1 MKSIS
6 LILVLFWLLG
16 SIAQAQ
22 LQNNYF
28 QYEENRLRDISLKG
42 SSISILAL
50 NGLGFEISTV
60 TDKSV
65 YKGFS
70 LASDGFLIDKKKFET
85 SDSLYHLDIFVDYR
99 LGKKLS
105 NGWATYL
112 SMGINYNARKTTQ
125 SGSSIILGVLLPCD
139 EFSSECEL
147 NNDNANF
154 SFHDEKVFFNYGI
167 GVNKFVR
174 KKYLIGLEY
183 SRHRLLVIKL
193 GYNF

>member
-70 LASDGFLIDKKKFET
+70 LASDGLLIDKKNFES
-85 SDSLYHLDIFVDYR
+85 SDSLYHTDIFVDYR

-105 NGWATYL
+105 NGWITYL
-112 SMGINYNARKTTQ
+112 SMGINYNARKATQ
-125 SGSSIILGVLLPCD
+125 SGSSIILDVLLPCD

-167 GVNKFVR
+167 GINKFVR
-174 KKYLIGLEY
+174 EKYLIGLEY